1 MKALVLTHSY
11 FDYGGSL
18 LFGGLCNALHEENV
32 FDYPYKPS
40 YHGFA
45 HEFVDYAGNKH
56 TIYPYL
62 WIDWHSSQYPREVTT
77 DRAAQL
83 DIVRDNLRKGAFDV
97 VVLES
102 LRSEAYGSF
111 LLLKDDI
118 DRSGVPVVLHD
129 SSDIPDVFVDEFG
142 THYDPSQFNLVLK
155 RELWKERYA
164 GPRIKI
170 HGVPVVGFP
179 LSCPTDLNRLGKLGV
194 KGGPKYAQLDF
205 SFIMRRNH
213 QDRQDV
219 RDALRCFKEGFAHL
233 CLIEADES
241 ASGWHNFMYITSDST
256 FGVNTRGFGLDTL
269 RAWEIPVC
277 TVLLSDK
284 VGIHYE
290 YPMIPDQHF
299 KQYNSPAEC
308 LEIVRHFWDPPTR
321 LERKEELHEL
331 YIRGRDFVLKYHTHT
346 ARARYLISLL
356 EEYGLIGKD
365 MEDTANV

>member
-1 MKALVLTHSY
+1 VKALVLTHPY
-11 FDYGGSL
+11 CDYGGSL
-18 LFGGLCNALHEENV
+18 LFGGLCNVLGEVNV
-32 FDYPYKPS
+32 CDYPYKPS

-45 HEFVDYAGNKH
+45 HEFVDYADNKH

-62 WIDWHSSQYPREVTT
+62 WMDWHSSIYPRGSSDADKFEV
-77 DRAAQL
+77 
-83 DIVRDNLRKGAFDV
+83 VRDLLSRGEFDF

-102 LRSEAYGSF
+102 LRSGVLEAYTALGEE
-111 LLLKDDI
+111 I
-118 DRSGVPVVLHD
+118 RRSGVPVVLHD
-129 SSDIPDVFVDEFG
+129 GADMPDVFIDEFG
-142 THYDPSQFNLVLK
+142 KQYEPSQFSLVLK
-155 RELWKERYA
+155 REMWKERYA
-164 GPRIKI
+164 GPRVKI

-233 CLIEADES
+233 CLIEADEI
-241 ASGWHNFMYITSDST
+241 ASGWHNFMYITSDSA
-256 FGVNTRGFGLDTL
+256 FGVNARGFGLDTL

-277 TVLLSDK
+277 TVLLSDT

-308 LEIVRHFWDPPTR
+308 LKIVRHFWEPHTR
-321 LERKEELHEL
+321 MDRKVELHDL

-356 EEYGLIGKD
+356 EEYGLIEKD
-365 MEDTANV
+365 TEDTANV